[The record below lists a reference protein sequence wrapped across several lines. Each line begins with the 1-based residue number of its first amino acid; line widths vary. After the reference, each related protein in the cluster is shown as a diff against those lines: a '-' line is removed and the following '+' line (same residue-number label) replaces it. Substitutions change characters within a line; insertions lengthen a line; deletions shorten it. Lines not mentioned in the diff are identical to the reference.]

1 MKVIWSLAQGG
12 LHMYI
17 YWSLAKRLYISR
29 QVKSLCCL
37 TRQHVC
43 LSVNQMMKFTYIPT
57 WCLYINSCLPQWQC
71 LLRLPQRSL
80 HSIFSA
86 LYISPIFH
94 IVEKR
99 IKISLLPFLFPFIC
113 QQWPPWVKWC
123 CPPALKQS
131 RCKRTCG
138 TMLCSQCSTRVGLPK
153 GEPTFWGMMMDKGR
167 EAYIQLVITVLL
179 SYSVFFKQC
188 SYLCAYDCINLSI
201 CTQVLLQE
209 QILFHSVLLSRY
221 PSAYTYKDHDRIIT
235 STVRDRI

>member
-1 MKVIWSLAQGG
+1 MCVWAWIKWWNSPTY
-12 LHMYI
+12 LHDVYTLWWQTHA
-17 YWSLAKRLYISR
+17 YFNDSVFSD
-29 QVKSLCCL
+29 CL
-37 TRQHVC
+37 
-43 LSVNQMMKFTYIPT
+43 KG
-57 WCLYINSCLPQWQC
+57 
-71 LLRLPQRSL
+71 RSTQY
-80 HSIFSA
+80 FA

-179 SYSVFFKQC
+179 SYSVFPNN
-188 SYLCAYDCINLSI
+188 AVI
-201 CTQVLLQE
+201 
-209 QILFHSVLLSRY
+209 SVLM
-221 PSAYTYKDHDRIIT
+221 TG
-235 STVRDRI
+235 